1 FPAKCT
7 IQYRM
12 RVPIPVCLRPCVRQN
27 KFRPQVREQF
37 PGPRF
42 APVQRAMAK
51 YSAAMVEHESAER
64 LQKVPA
70 LAAIREAHFRAACQV
85 EVHPTSA
92 RRLRP
97 TKQHRQ
103 RGTPKEFPPETVYR
117 SDRLHFHRTASR

>member
-1 FPAKCT
+1 MRAHSLYRLTSNDFCGAPHVQKQNARCDRFPAKCT

-70 LAAIREAHFRAACQV
+70 LAAIRE
-85 EVHPTSA
+85 
-92 RRLRP
+92 
-97 TKQHRQ
+97 
-103 RGTPKEFPPETVYR
+103 
-117 SDRLHFHRTASR
+117 